1 MEKYYYVSGLDGRA
15 DSVQTIME
23 TILNADRSV
32 LETLD
37 TRFIMKYENHF
48 IVPLFNIIYI
58 TPQKEIRFA
67 PIRGGKRDSL
77 SWKSFSLMRYF
88 SYSEFLKS
96 DVAEKYQITNIP
108 DSAQLLQVLDNIK
121 ALVDNILDPLRA
133 KIGRPIIITS
143 GYRCQ
148 QVNELVGGS
157 KTSQHLSGKA
167 ADIHVQGYTP
177 QQMDMVYRTIQMYY
191 DFDQLI
197 FYPSK
202 NIIHIS
208 WNGDKNRQKSWVKA

>member
-1 MEKYYYVSGLDGRA
+1 
-15 DSVQTIME
+15 
-23 TILNADRSV
+23 
-32 LETLD
+32 
-37 TRFIMKYENHF
+37 MK
-48 IVPLFNIIYI
+48 
-58 TPQKEIRFA
+58 
-67 PIRGGKRDSL
+67 
-77 SWKSFSLMRYF
+77 YF

-96 DVAEKYQITNIP
+96 DAAEKHQVSNIP
-108 DSAQLLQVLDNIK
+108 DDAQLPQVLGNIK
-121 ALVDNILDPLRA
+121 ALVLNVLDPLRA
-133 KIGRPIIITS
+133 MIARPIIITS

-148 QVNELVGGS
+148 RVNELVGGS

-167 ADIHVQGYTP
+167 ADFHVQEYTP

-208 WNGDKNRQKSWVKA
+208 WNGDKNRQESWVKA